1 MERNLLC
8 NEDKNGEGIESIPV
22 LEPGEEEEEEETLRI
37 IFIIATILQT
47 KEGDERTRQR
57 REYPEIESIYIFCL
71 FITLAYACERYFMKL
86 ILNLKLFCQ

>member
-8 NEDKNGEGIESIPV
+8 NEDKNGDGIESIPV
-22 LEPGEEEEEEETLRI
+22 PGPGEEEEEEALRI

-47 KEGDERTRQR
+47 KEGDKRTRQR

-71 FITLAYACERYFMKL
+71 FITLAYACERYVMKL

>member
-57 REYPEIESIYIFCL
+57 REYPEIESTCFSVCL
-71 FITLAYACERYFMKL
+71 LLWPMRVSVTL
-86 ILNLKLFCQ
+86 